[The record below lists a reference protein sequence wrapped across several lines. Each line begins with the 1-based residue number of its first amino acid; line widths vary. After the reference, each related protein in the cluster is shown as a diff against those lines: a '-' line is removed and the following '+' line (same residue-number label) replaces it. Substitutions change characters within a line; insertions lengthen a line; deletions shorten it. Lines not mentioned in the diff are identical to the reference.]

1 MSGLEVEEISTS
13 TFSLERLPGKSTSS
27 SPAVAA
33 DGSTHE
39 TFSYSKLPEETLNLS
54 IRKLD
59 GSSFVIEVLKSA
71 TVADLKLGVQNV
83 FCRMPDEGP
92 DKISWGRVWG
102 HFCLSYGDVKLITD
116 ADLIEKYG
124 IKDDDQLHFT
134 RHISTKVQKVK
145 QTVPQ
150 DYSYTPLSSSVGGE
164 LNNEEGYKDSE
175 TQKGKCGRLRSTC
188 SKLPSL
194 KRAGTFKN
202 RGCRIPFDPFSDLKP
217 TFPTP
222 LDPVIQSTI
231 TSSICVAKN
240 EITFCKTSCSPSPQ
254 KIEKEKKRKN
264 LFSFQFAQH
273 NLTSYRH
280 LKLRRV

>member
-13 TFSLERLPGKSTSS
+13 TASLERLPGKSTSS

-39 TFSYSKLPEETLNLS
+39 SFSYSKLPEETLNLS

-83 FCRMPDEGP
+83 FCHMPDEGP

-150 DYSYTPLSSSVGGE
+150 DHSYTPLSSSVEAE

-175 TQKGKCGRLRSTC
+175 TQKGKCEQLRSTC
-188 SKLPSL
+188 SKLRTL
-194 KRAGTFKN
+194 KRAGTFKY
-202 RGCRIPFDPFSDLKP
+202 RGCRSMCAFL
-217 TFPTP
+217 
-222 LDPVIQSTI
+222 
-231 TSSICVAKN
+231 
-240 EITFCKTSCSPSPQ
+240 
-254 KIEKEKKRKN
+254 
-264 LFSFQFAQH
+264 
-273 NLTSYRH
+273 
-280 LKLRRV
+280 